1 MDHEP
6 VMSKLKHAVATWLV
20 INLSILAAAWPT
32 ARSEEGATGTVKDT
46 TKPVPCERSAFRI
59 VVDVGHTVDIPGA
72 VSARG
77 VPEYSFNLKLADAIK
92 QTLVDDGFDK
102 TVLLI
107 TATAPWP
114 GLIERAKR
122 ANAMHANLFIAIH
135 HDSVPDQLLETW
147 QYEGQDNHFSD
158 RFTGYAVFISNDNAA
173 RAGSLAFGHVLGK
186 HLQAAGLHYTPHY
199 TLPLMGR
206 HRHELLDADAGVYRY
221 DQLLVLRHTLM
232 PAVLLEAGS
241 IVNRQEEL
249 ELATPERRLLTAKG
263 VAAAVAD
270 FCDMRARPSEQPI
283 KRSPSAKPAATGR
296 SKPAALAR

>member
-1 MDHEP
+1 
-6 VMSKLKHAVATWLV
+6 MSKLKQTSAAWLV
-20 INLSILAAAWPT
+20 ISLSFLFAAAGSA
-32 ARSEEGATGTVKDT
+32 ARSEESAMHTAKDT
-46 TKPVPCERSAFRI
+46 TKPVACERSAFR
-59 VVDVGHTVDIPGA
+59 VVIDVGHTVELPGA

-77 VPEYSFNLKLADAIK
+77 APEYSFNLKLADAIK
-92 QTLVDDGFDK
+92 QTLVDAGFDK

-107 TATAPWP
+107 TAAAPWP
-114 GLIERAKR
+114 GLVERATR

-147 QYEGQDNHFSD
+147 QYEGQENHFSD
-158 RFTGYAVFISNDNAA
+158 RFTGYAIFISNNNAA

-186 HLQAAGLHYTPHY
+186 NLRAAGLHYTPHY

-206 HRHELLDADAGVYRY
+206 HRHQLLDADAGVYRY

-249 ELATPERRLLTAKG
+249 ELATFERRILTAKA
-263 VAAAVAD
+263 VAAAVAN
-270 FCDMRARPSEQPI
+270 FCDMRAQPSGDRQI
-283 KRSPSAKPAATGR
+283 KRSPSTQPAAPGR
-296 SKPAALAR
+296 ANSTAVAH

>member
-6 VMSKLKHAVATWLV
+6 IMSKLKHAVATWLV
-20 INLSILAAAWPT
+20 INLSILAVAWPT
-32 ARSEEGATGTVKDT
+32 ARSEEGATGAVKDT
-46 TKPVPCERSAFRI
+46 TKPVPCERSAFRV

-92 QTLVDDGFDK
+92 QTLVDVGFDK

-122 ANAMHANLFIAIH
+122 ANAMHANLFMAIH
-135 HDSVPDQLLETW
+135 HDFVPDQLLETW
-147 QYEGQDNHFSD
+147 QYEGLENHFSD

-173 RAGSLAFGHVLGK
+173 RAGSLAFGHALGK

-249 ELATPERRLLTAKG
+249 ELATSARRLLTAKG

-270 FCDMRARPSEQPI
+270 FCDMRALPSDD
-283 KRSPSAKPAATGR
+283 R
-296 SKPAALAR
+296 